1 MLLSAVV
8 LSDASIKVLASQY
21 VATIVISLCDVIQNF
36 YVTVL
41 SFYVFYALSINHVLL
56 LHCIKIIN
64 LFS

>member
-1 MLLSAVV
+1 MFLSAVV
-8 LSDASIKVLASQY
+8 LSDASIKILASQY
-21 VATIVISLCDVIQNF
+21 VVTILISLCDAIQDF

-41 SFYVFYALSINHVLL
+41 SFYVIYASSIIHVLL